1 MRKRLIRLRLL
12 GYLAVIVCMCV
23 ACTSSRKVLY
33 LQDVK
38 PMVKQQIDEAYE
50 VKIHKDDMLAIMIN
64 SKNPELAL
72 PFNMPLVSYQV
83 GYQSSYNQRILGY
96 LVDSDGCIDFPIFG
110 RLHVAGMT
118 RKELT
123 KYIKQRLVEEDYIKD
138 PVVTVQFLNFK
149 ISVIGEVNRPGSFDI
164 TSDRITLLE
173 AISKAGDLTIFGRRD
188 SVAVIREV
196 DGERTIVYHDLRSSD
211 IFQSP
216 YYYLQQN
223 DIVYVEPNRTK
234 AAQSRINQ
242 NNTVGVWTSVISV
255 LTSIVTLILVAK

>member
-123 KYIKQRLVEEDYIKD
+123 KYIKQRLVEEE
-138 PVVTVQFLNFK
+138 
-149 ISVIGEVNRPGSFDI
+149 GE
-164 TSDRITLLE
+164 E
-173 AISKAGDLTIFGRRD
+173 
-188 SVAVIREV
+188 
-196 DGERTIVYHDLRSSD
+196 GESY
-211 IFQSP
+211 
-216 YYYLQQN
+216 
-223 DIVYVEPNRTK
+223 
-234 AAQSRINQ
+234 
-242 NNTVGVWTSVISV
+242 VGVEDEEALNAVYE
-255 LTSIVTLILVAK
+255 LFREKHEEEFRFLDEE

>member
-83 GYQSSYNQRILGY
+83 GYQSTYNQRILGY

-164 TSDRITLLE
+164 NSDRITLLE

-188 SVAVIREV
+188 RVAVIREV
-196 DGERTIVYHDLRSSD
+196 DGERTMCTMTCVLPIFSSRL
-211 IFQSP
+211 IITCSRTTLCTWSP
-216 YYYLQQN
+216 TGRKRHR
-223 DIVYVEPNRTK
+223 VASTRTT
-234 AAQSRINQ
+234 RW
-242 NNTVGVWTSVISV
+242 GYGPP
-255 LTSIVTLILVAK
+255 